1 MHLFLS
7 CLSLAANVLLAGGVF
22 TFPLLSPVL
31 KSRLSQPQLTTIV
44 LAGMAGQYPLTP
56 LVGSVIDH
64 YGPWLCSLIA
74 AILFTVAFGVFSW
87 QSYDILVESQPPT
100 QLSVYSLVIC
110 FALAGFA
117 TVFAYFSS
125 LFSATHLFPRYPGA
139 AAGTVMALFGLSP
152 LVLSFL
158 ASTFFMQPDASLD
171 LVGFMTFL
179 AASTGSVLF
188 AGTWILPSKTQASSL
203 SQDSEETAPLL
214 GGTEH
219 AEPES
224 ALALLRDPRFWALFC
239 VLAVTLGPC
248 EMIMSN
254 IGTVVLSLPPSSLS
268 PIEAAALQVKILS
281 ISNTC
286 TRLLTGPLVD
296 FVSPVNRLEP
306 RRRYISRAAFLVSPA
321 LVLAGSF
328 LWMELH
334 VRSQADIW
342 LLRNRVCVR
351 SHFHCASQYHC
362 FGLGRTESS
371 KKLRDRRIRA
381 VDGDDNFLVFIRLAS
396 LALHASSATAM
407 AYGYRSL
414 HFLKINEWIEQQY
427 GGHMQYL
434 TIQGLAI
441 AWLTM
446 TIATVDDVLSIPTL
460 RALKRGLFI
469 IAMPLATVVSSIYW
483 TLLLAAP
490 QLILQAMPT
499 DSQVL
504 MVIPLHVDLCLHA
517 VPAASLLLDF
527 LLFERRY
534 NRTAM
539 VWVAPTVVLGF
550 TVGYGWWVEHC
561 AKQNGAFPY
570 PFLTLNPLDI
580 RLRIYLGAGLAAYLM
595 LTLLNALHK

>member
-1 MHLFLS
+1 MPLFLS

-74 AILFTVAFGVFSW
+74 AILFTVAFGAFSW
-87 QSYDILVESQPPT
+87 QSYDILVDSQPPT

-152 LVLSFL
+152 LILSFL

-188 AGTWILPSKTQASSL
+188 AGTWILPSKTETSSL
-203 SQDSEETAPLL
+203 SQDSEETSPLL

-239 VLAVTLGPC
+239 VLAATLGPC

-342 LLRNRVCVR
+342 LL
-351 SHFHCASQYHC
+351 
-362 FGLGRTESS
+362 
-371 KKLRDRRIRA
+371 
-381 VDGDDNFLVFIRLAS
+381 
-396 LALHASSATAM
+396 SAGTGF
-407 AYGYRSL
+407 AYGATFTVLPS
-414 HFLKINEWIEQQY
+414 IIASAWGEQSQARNFGIVVY
-427 GGHMQYL
+427 APLTGTIIFSYLYAFVAEHHTSGEVCGHMQYL

-446 TIATVDDVLSIPTL
+446 TIATVDDVLSIPGL

-504 MVIPLHVDLCLHA
+504 MVIPLHIDLCLHA
-517 VPAASLLLDF
+517 VPAVSLLLDF
-527 LLFERRY
+527 VLLERRY
-534 NRTAM
+534 NRTAI
-539 VWVAPTVVLGF
+539 VWVAPAVVLGF

-570 PFLTLNPLDI
+570 PFLTVNPLDI